1 MPCHALPFCH
11 LQIRGKFNP
20 YPDRWKST
28 QVTKPQPKTLGQH
41 LKDCR
46 LKRHLFQT
54 DVAKLL
60 SVDRVTIQNWE
71 RGITE
76 PTIHQVPR
84 IAKFLGFNPEPAPT
98 TVPKTIVYARRQLGL
113 TQENLAEALSVSPV
127 TIWQWES
134 GRSVPPRP
142 ILEQIRSML
151 NPFQLPAVTHR

>member
-1 MPCHALPFCH
+1 MA
-11 LQIRGKFNP
+11 
-20 YPDRWKST
+20 
-28 QVTKPQPKTLGQH
+28 KPQLKTLGEH

-84 IAKFLGFNPEPAPT
+84 IIKFLGFNPEPAPAT
-98 TVPKTIVYARRQLGL
+98 ALQTIAYARRRLGL
-113 TQENLAEALSVSPV
+113 TQEKLADALSVAPFK
-127 TIWQWES
+127 IWQWES
-134 GRSVPPRP
+134 GRSVPPKP
-142 ILEQIRSML
+142 ILEQIHSML
-151 NPFQLPAVTHR
+151 NPFKLPAVIHR